1 MTRGRPLTVTL
12 VAFVVLGVLVDV
24 LIGATAPFP
33 GYAAAL
39 GLVGCILIIVVSK
52 WLGKAFIQAP
62 EDHYPDDTP
71 TDLVPDLH
79 GPTDTGGG
87 DG

>member
-1 MTRGRPLTVTL
+1 MTRGRPLTITL

-24 LIGATAPFP
+24 LIVATSPFP

-62 EDHYPDDTP
+62 EDHYPEDEP
-71 TDLVPDLH
+71 ADLVPDLY
-79 GPTDTGGG
+79 GPADAEGH